1 MRKKGK
7 LTITLR
13 SDLCAYSGYANR
25 STIDNDI
32 CFDKYGIPFIPARR
46 IKGCFQETSD
56 LLKRHPAVASIDT
69 RKIFGAWGSDRNDG
83 IEFENARISGYED
96 LCKTLDY
103 YIKND
108 SANCFKPKEVLA
120 FFTSIRAQTSMRAD
134 RIAGNGTVPAGV
146 AKDDSLRFTRVVNEY
161 LCLSQR
167 NEDCPRLSFEAN
179 ISYED
184 DDQCEN
190 GKDGESP
197 IEKAIKVIARS
208 TRHIGLSRNRGYG
221 SVVCDFEPD
230 RNPAPGAKSVFNNG
244 EGEDRFFVV
253 KNIEPLMISAG
264 DNNRSETRIPARNVI
279 GALAA
284 GYLAKYGKEKADS
297 DEFQH
302 LFLDGTVKYSD
313 LIIMDGE
320 VRCIPAP
327 LFVNELKKS
336 RLLVNSLRI
345 KDADLNE
352 PEQNPQFGNQP
363 KKLKGKYISISQ
375 DGVFRKQEADMAIIY
390 HNRHVGSDDE
400 KGIYTQVAISEGQ
413 RFGGY
418 IHFANNVPAR
428 QEKDADE
435 EYSSSEII
443 ERLKKIIDELI
454 SEDQFRFGKSK
465 TAQYGRCKLEPD
477 SCKKLTCKSGDTI
490 KSGCVADSYLLVS
503 LVSDGIFSNEQA
515 YTVNFD
521 EVYSIIAESLK
532 IKDYIE
538 PIDHN
543 EDVKKQRILSM
554 AETGIVFGYNSK
566 WNMRLCPVPAILAG
580 STFVYKIKNNIPVEL
595 ALDSVLQVGE
605 RQTEG
610 FGEIRLFNMTEE
622 NLPYTLKQDAKKHE
636 NPDNKPAVMDERAV
650 KIIKTIAFKHIEEFM
665 KNAMLQEAVKNRL
678 RMSSATIGRIT
689 LMLHDSRELYPN
701 NAKLQFLDFAGR
713 GDKGDETKKKS
724 RVRSIKRVKERDEF
738 VRFLKRYFITDNT
751 SSKGDWQLDT
761 NYMLNKILSD
771 TSLQDLDERKR
782 ILGMKKLLGPEELAS
797 KSEMIWGD
805 LVETYLT
812 AQKYGKKN

>member
-1 MRKKGK
+1 MRKQGK
-7 LTITLR
+7 LKITLY

-32 CFDKYGIPFIPARR
+32 CFDKYGIPYIPARR
-46 IKGCFQETSD
+46 IKGCFQETAD
-56 LLKRHPAVASIDT
+56 LLKRHPAVSGIDT
-69 RKIFGAWGSDRNDG
+69 GMIFGAWGSDRNDG
-83 IEFENARISGYED
+83 IKFENAHISGYEN
-96 LCKTLDY
+96 LCRALDCY
-103 YIKND
+103 MKND
-108 SANCFKPKEVLA
+108 PTNDFKSKEVLDL
-120 FFTSIRAQTSMRAD
+120 FTSVRAQTSMRAD

-161 LCLSQR
+161 LCLNQG
-167 NEDCPRLSFEAN
+167 NENGTRLSFEAN

-184 DDQCEN
+184 VQYEN
-190 GKDGESP
+190 YKDGVSP
-197 IEKAIKVIARS
+197 IERAIKVIARS

-221 SVVCDFEPD
+221 SVVCEFEPD
-230 RNPAPGAKSVFNNG
+230 RDPVPEVKSVFNKG

-253 KNIEPLMISAG
+253 KNTEPLMISAG
-264 DNNRSETRIPARNVI
+264 DNNCSETRIPARNVI

-297 DEFQH
+297 DEFRH

-313 LIIMDGE
+313 LIIMDGKW
-320 VRCIPAP
+320 RCIPAP

-345 KDADLNE
+345 KDADLND

-363 KKLKGKYISISQ
+363 KKLKGKYVSISQ
-375 DGVFRKQEADMAIIY
+375 DGVFRKQETDMAIIY
-390 HNRHVGSDDE
+390 HNRHIGSDDE
-400 KGIYTQVAISEGQ
+400 KGIYTQVAVSEGQ

-428 QEKDADE
+428 QEKDLNE
-435 EYSSSEII
+435 KCSSSETI
-443 ERLKKIIDELI
+443 ERLKIIIDELI

-465 TAQYGRCKLEPD
+465 TAQYGRCILEPD
-477 SCKKLTCKSGDTI
+477 SCVKLTCKSGDTI
-490 KSGCVADSYLLVS
+490 KNGFAEDSYLLVS
-503 LVSDGIFSNEQA
+503 LVSDGIFANEQA

-538 PIDHN
+538 PIVHY
-543 EDVKKQRILSM
+543 EDENKQRVLSM
-554 AETGIVFGYNSK
+554 AETGLVFGYNSK
-566 WNMRLCPVPAILAG
+566 WNMRMCPVPAILAG
-580 STFVYKIKNNIPVEL
+580 STFVYKIKRNIPVEL

-610 FGEIRLFNMTEE
+610 YGEIRLFNMTEE
-622 NLPYTLKQDAKKHE
+622 NLPYILKQDANKNKD
-636 NPDNKPAVMDERAV
+636 PDNKPAKMDERAIR
-650 KIIKTIAFKHIEEFM
+650 IIKAIAFKHIEEYM
-665 KNAMLQEAVKNRL
+665 KNVMLQEAVKNRL

-701 NAKLQFLDFAGR
+701 DAKLQFLDFAGR
-713 GDKGDETKKKS
+713 GDDGDDTKKKS
-724 RVRSIKRVKERDEF
+724 RVRSIKRAKEREEF
-738 VRFLKRYFITDNT
+738 VRFLKGYFITDDT
-751 SSKGDWQLDT
+751 SSKGDWKLDS

-771 TSLQDLDERKR
+771 TAMQDLNERER
-782 ILGMKKLLGPEELAS
+782 ILGMKELFDPEELVS
-797 KSEMIWGD
+797 KAEMIWSD